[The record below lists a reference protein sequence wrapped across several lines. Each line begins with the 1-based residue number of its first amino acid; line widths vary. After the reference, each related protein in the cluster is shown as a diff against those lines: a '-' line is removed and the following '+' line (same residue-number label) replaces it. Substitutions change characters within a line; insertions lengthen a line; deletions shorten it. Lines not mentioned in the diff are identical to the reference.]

1 MLPMLLMILLLALE
15 HTSEGIEYHVKPTDP
30 EVTQCP
36 VQPCHTLAE
45 YLENSTWDNTSHA
58 RVVFMPGHHRV
69 AQSFRVRYAF
79 NLTLLGS
86 TRVNHTLHDTRPI
99 LHISTI
105 WFHKIINLNLTGII
119 VIKSYELEQ
128 AFSNSAL
135 KFANIFNLRVS
146 QIALHSTRVGI
157 TIDNVFGN
165 SVIEQSSFKYGLAQI
180 SILSI
185 YCPLSVDKSVCA
197 IIQSLHV
204 HLSYHH
210 KISIRDCI
218 FESGSTS
225 MHVALNSFPL
235 EIDISNI
242 VTHGKQQKQISLIAS
257 SKTPY
262 MVRIRDS
269 LLESNGIGIGILI
282 SSYSFSANQKIQ
294 ISNCTLAGHTTGI
307 EIIVDSQHKNNQIV
321 VTHAAPEIEIKRTTI
336 RDNSLKMSDQRGIGL
351 MVSCGDK
358 YSQPSIMLKN
368 VLFTSTVN
376 RRLSA
381 ILPSVVYMEFA
392 QNVSFVDCSF
402 TGNRGTPIVAISS
415 HFNVSGRI
423 TFVNNTVRVV
433 LLHFMMIAS

>member
-1 MLPMLLMILLLALE
+1 MTGLPLPNYSSKFLPRFFL
-15 HTSEGIEYHVKPTDP
+15 
-30 EVTQCP
+30 
-36 VQPCHTLAE
+36 
-45 YLENSTWDNTSHA
+45 
-58 RVVFMPGHHRV
+58 
-69 AQSFRVRYAF
+69 VRFAF
-79 NLTLLGS
+79 NFTLLGS

-99 LHISTI
+99 LHIATI
-105 WFHKIINLNLTGII
+105 CFHKIINLNLTGII

-135 KFANIFNLRVS
+135 KFANVFNLQVS

-180 SILSI
+180 SILYI

-242 VTHGKQQKQISLIAS
+242 VTHGKQQISLITL

-262 MVRIRDS
+262 TVRIRDS
-269 LLESNGIGIGILI
+269 LLESSGSGKILT
-282 SSYSFSANQKIQ
+282 SSKILT
-294 ISNCTLAGHTTGI
+294 SHM
-307 EIIVDSQHKNNQIV
+307 
-321 VTHAAPEIEIKRTTI
+321 HA
-336 RDNSLKMSDQRGIGL
+336 
-351 MVSCGDK
+351 
-358 YSQPSIMLKN
+358 
-368 VLFTSTVN
+368 
-376 RRLSA
+376 
-381 ILPSVVYMEFA
+381 
-392 QNVSFVDCSF
+392 
-402 TGNRGTPIVAISS
+402 
-415 HFNVSGRI
+415 
-423 TFVNNTVRVV
+423 
-433 LLHFMMIAS
+433 